1 MSTFLLPCARP
12 VTVTIDLLEGVGF
25 SGCIFSVGLKVS
37 LGCSLQ
43 GLVSSVYV
51 MDGTYNSHGIQCT
64 SGYVPSLSNLA
75 PVRSAPDKRW
85 VDKKTLPRGW
95 IVATRTNTRRV
106 QSMRQYV
113 SKYGLVKFKWLLII
127 PCTCRIGLR
136 AYIHSVW
143 CPNWYG
149 VFYELTPRMFSPIH
163 YRRP

>member
-1 MSTFLLPCARP
+1 MGQSRGYSWLYMSTCLLPCARP
-12 VTVTIDLLEGVGF
+12 VTVTIDLLGGVRF

-85 VDKKTLPRGW
+85 VDKKTVWSEATHSVRPSSRSNRLLPY
-95 IVATRTNTRRV
+95 VSYLSENVSTRRA
-106 QSMRQYV
+106 SYFPP
-113 SKYGLVKFKWLLII
+113 SKCPSYFPLIK
-127 PCTCRIGLR
+127 
-136 AYIHSVW
+136 
-143 CPNWYG
+143 
-149 VFYELTPRMFSPIH
+149 LT
-163 YRRP
+163 